1 MNQLRPL
8 LISLNTVRDACCIES
23 QAVAINFLRKRHI
36 TPYVISAGANKHRRY
51 LATEV
56 ARAFGLT
63 EAELWAR
70 VDLAKSARAAR
81 GNVKH
86 GGDE

>member
-1 MNQLRPL
+1 MTMDQLRPL

-56 ARAFGLT
+56 AQAFGLT

-70 VDLAKSARAAR
+70 IDLAKAAR
-81 GNVKH
+81 GNGKH
-86 GGDE
+86 GGNAQ